1 MYFYIVY
8 NIYACVCIY
17 ILDPQ
22 PAVGVQKVCAT
33 AAASSVCSIIYCILY
48 SYIIC
53 TDLLVN
59 IK

>member
-1 MYFYIVY
+1 MLVY
-8 NIYACVCIY
+8 ACIY

-22 PAVGVQKVCAT
+22 TAWGVQKVCAT
-33 AAASSVCSIIYCILY
+33 AAASSVCSIVYSILY